1 MTRKII
7 KYSAAFFILLLSV
20 MFVLYFFWPPWSGS
34 TSARV
39 LLPEGSE
46 SDSIVVF
53 KEQRVMQLFN
63 NGSIIK
69 TYEISLGRN
78 PVGHKE
84 KEGDKKTPEG
94 LYSISGRNPNSSYHL
109 SLRISYPNETDKQ
122 NAKNG
127 GYSPG
132 GDIMIHGFPNNMSML
147 EEYYV
152 NTDWTDGCIAVTND
166 EIEEIWNAVKDG
178 TPIYINK

>member
-7 KYSAAFFILLLSV
+7 KYSAALAILLLGV
-20 MFVLYFFWPPWSGS
+20 MLVLYIFISPR
-34 TSARV
+34 TSSLTAKV
-39 LLPEGSE
+39 ILPEGSE
-46 SDSIVVF
+46 ADSIVVF

-63 NGSIIK
+63 NGSMIK
-69 TYEISLGRN
+69 IYNISLGRN
-78 PVGHKE
+78 PIGHKE

-94 LYSISGRNPNSSYHL
+94 WYYISGRNPNSSYHL

-122 NAKNG
+122 NAKNA

-132 GDIMIHGFPNNMSML
+132 GDIMIHGFPNYMSML
-147 EEYYV
+147 EEYYI
-152 NTDWTDGCIAVTND
+152 NNDWTDGCIAVTND
-166 EIEEIWNAVKDG
+166 EIEEIWKAVKDG